1 MHVAVR
7 RAALLLPA
15 WAWLLAFVAAPG
27 ALLVVIGLATP
38 ADAVPPYR
46 MGLSIA
52 SLRALADTFYLRA
65 LLGSL
70 LTATVVSALC
80 LLIGT
85 PMAMAIARSRRRQF
99 LLLLVVFPFWSGML
113 LRIVAW
119 VGILRDDGLA
129 NAILLRLHLIK
140 APIPLLHSDS
150 AMLLGLVTCYLPFFI
165 LPLEARLA
173 AIGTHYAEAA
183 ADLGAPPW
191 RVFRRITFPL
201 ALPGVWAGLALVFLP
216 VSGEYVIPEMLG
228 APASPM
234 LGRVIWDTFF
244 HEGDWPQAAILA
256 VALLILLLLPAV
268 WLRRGDAGAQVGGL

>member
-1 MHVAVR
+1 MRGAGLC
-7 RAALLLPA
+7 RAALLVPA

-85 PMAMAIARSRRRQF
+85 PMALAIARSRRRQF

-129 NAILLRLHLIK
+129 NAILLRLHLITS
-140 APIPLLHSDS
+140 PIPLLHSDS

-173 AIGTHYAEAA
+173 AIGTLYGEAA
-183 ADLGAPPW
+183 AELGAPPSLVIASAVAFGLSELADW
-191 RVFRRITFPL
+191 TVYTPL
-201 ALPGVWAGLALVFLP
+201 ARRNLSAAVLAAGIVGSVVDSAVFLSIAFGTLDFM
-216 VSGEYVIPEMLG
+216 VGQVIG
-228 APASPM
+228 KGWA
-234 LGRVIWDTFF
+234 T
-244 HEGDWPQAAILA
+244 LA
-256 VALLILLLLPAV
+256 VLPLLPAF
-268 WLRRGDAGAQVGGL
+268 RRALAPEPQS